1 GGRRL
6 HYVRADAAALR
17 TVALDGG
24 SRSMAPLPPIGIDFV
39 ELIAQSPV
47 DEDAF
52 AIATL
57 LNKVFLT
64 ADGGSNWKQIAGR
77 TQ

>member
-1 GGRRL
+1 
-6 HYVRADAAALR
+6 
-17 TVALDGG
+17 
-24 SRSMAPLPPIGIDFV
+24 MAPLPPIGIDFV
-39 ELIAQSPV
+39 ESIAQSPV
-47 DEDAF
+47 DEGGF

-64 ADGGSNWKQIAGR
+64 INGGSTWKQIAGR